1 MKKIFTLLATFMVAV
16 SANSQTLLI
25 NNSSLT
31 THPGAGPSGT
41 DVSATQ
47 TALGA
52 TLFGSGQNR
61 ATGYWMASKIIVPAS
76 GWMID
81 SLITYGYQTGSS
93 LVSTFTGLYC
103 YIGAD
108 SSSKP
113 SSTVVIGSKT
123 TNAMVSSVFSG
134 IYRLPNETAP
144 FTNTTRPIMKI
155 KSTLTGSLS
164 AGTYWVTWNATGSLA
179 SGPWNPP
186 ITVLGNLN
194 TGTGTSD
201 FQFVPTAT
209 PSPVWSPVMDGT
221 SPQGLP
227 FKLYGQGIAITG
239 VKEQALVTSVSVGPN
254 PMSNEAVVTIDAAG
268 TNLSDLSFVVFDQLG
283 RQVMTNNSIT
293 SSSFTIEKG
302 NLATGNYIYKLS
314 NKKDNS
320 TLKAGKLIIQ

>member
-1 MKKIFTLLATFMVAV
+1 MKKIFTFLGSIMIATAV
-16 SANSQTLLI
+16 NGQTLLV
-25 NNSSLT
+25 NTASLV
-31 THPGAGPSGT
+31 THPGQGPGGA

-47 TALGA
+47 TGLGA
-52 TLFGSGQNR
+52 TLYGSGQNR
-61 ATGYWMASKIIVPAS
+61 ATGYWMSSKIVVPAS
-76 GWMID
+76 GWNVD

-93 LVSTFTGLYC
+93 TASTFTGLYC

-123 TNAMVSSVFSG
+123 TNAMVSSTFSN
-134 IYRLPNETAP
+134 IYRLPNATAP
-144 FTNTTRPIMKI
+144 FTDATRPIMKM
-155 KSTLTGSLS
+155 KSTLTGTLA

-186 ITVLGNLN
+186 ATVLGNLV

-209 PSPVWSPVMDGT
+209 PVPAWNPVMDGT
-221 SPQGLP
+221 SAQGLP
-227 FKLYGQGIAITG
+227 FKLYGSIPTVTG
-239 VKEQALVTSVSVGPN
+239 VKEQANTISISVGPN
-254 PMSNEAVVTIDAAG
+254 PMSNEATVTIEG
-268 TNLSDLSFVVFDQLG
+268 TTNVSDLSFMVYDQLG
-283 RQVMTNNSIT
+283 REVMNNT
-293 SSSFTIEKG
+293 SLTSNSFKIEKG

-320 TLKAGKLIIQ
+320 TIKAGKLIIQ

>member
-1 MKKIFTLLATFMVAV
+1 MIAAAV
-16 SANSQTLLI
+16 NGQTLLV
-25 NNSSLT
+25 NTASLV
-31 THPGAGPSGT
+31 THPGQGPSGMN
-41 DVSATQ
+41 VSATQ

-52 TLFGSGQNR
+52 TLYGSGQNR
-61 ATGYWMASKIIVPAS
+61 TTGYWMSSKIVVPAS
-76 GWMID
+76 GWVID

-123 TNAMVSSVFSG
+123 TNALVSSTFSG
-134 IYRLPNETAP
+134 IYRLPNATAP
-144 FTNTTRPIMKI
+144 FTDATRPIMKI

-164 AGTYWVTWNATGSLA
+164 GGTYWVTWNATGSLA

-186 ITVLGNLN
+186 ATVLGNLV
-194 TGTGTSD
+194 TGTGSSD

-209 PSPVWSPVMDGT
+209 PVPAWSPVMDGT
-221 SPQGLP
+221 SAQGLP
-227 FKLYGQGIAITG
+227 FKLYGQGVTVTG
-239 VKEQALVTSVSVGPN
+239 LKAQSNAVGVTVGPN
-254 PMSNEAVVTIDAAG
+254 PMTNEATVTIEG
-268 TNLSDLSFVVFDQLG
+268 TTNVSDLIFSVYDQLG
-283 RQVMTNNSIT
+283 RQVMNNT
-293 SSSFTIEKG
+293 SLTSNSFTIEKG